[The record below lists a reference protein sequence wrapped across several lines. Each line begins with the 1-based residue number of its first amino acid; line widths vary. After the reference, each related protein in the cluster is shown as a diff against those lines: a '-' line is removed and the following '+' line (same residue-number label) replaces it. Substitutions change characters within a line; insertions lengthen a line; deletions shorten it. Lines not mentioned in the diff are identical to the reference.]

1 MDPIKKTEEGNV
13 SVLEIAGSIQHG
25 DTPAFE
31 EGIERVLNDGARFIV
46 LDFSKLRY
54 ICSSALGVLIAS
66 KRKIRRREGDIRIV
80 LQEGDVL
87 RVFRI
92 TLLDRV
98 FHFYDDLPEPLKSF
112 SDIAAGS

>member
-1 MDPIKKTEEGNV
+1 MDPIKKSEEGNIHI
-13 SVLEIAGSIQHG
+13 LEIGGSIQHG

-31 EGIERVLNDGARFIV
+31 EGIERALNEGARFLI
-46 LDFSKLRY
+46 LYFTKLRY

-80 LQEGDVL
+80 LTEGDVL

-98 FHFYDDLPEPLKSF
+98 FHFYDDLPSATASYKDTA
-112 SDIAAGS
+112 SDS

>member
-1 MDPIKKTEEGNV
+1 MDPIKKTEEG
-13 SVLEIAGSIQHG
+13 SVHILEIGGSIQHG

-31 EGIERVLNDGARFIV
+31 EGIEKVLNEGARFV
-46 LDFSKLRY
+46 LLDFSRLRY

-80 LQEGDVL
+80 LTEGDVL

-98 FHFYDDLPEPLKSF
+98 FHFYEDRASGVDSFKELMPES
-112 SDIAAGS
+112 